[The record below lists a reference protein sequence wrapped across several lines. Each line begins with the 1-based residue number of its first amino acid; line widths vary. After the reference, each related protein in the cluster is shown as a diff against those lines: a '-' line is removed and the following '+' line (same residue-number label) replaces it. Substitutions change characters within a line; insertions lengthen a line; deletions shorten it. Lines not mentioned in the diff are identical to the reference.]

1 MEPKIAETMM
11 NDNDEFDMSDI
22 RGMQEEAVKYCYRQ
36 DLLTAKINYRDRMH
50 RLDFL
55 GTKGVIRQ
63 SNLIV
68 EIPMGIAPILF
79 MEN

>member
-1 MEPKIAETMM
+1 M
-11 NDNDEFDMSDI
+11 NGDDNFDMSEI
-22 RGMQEEAVKYCYRQ
+22 RKMQEEAVKYCLRQ
-36 DLLTAKINYRDRMH
+36 DLLTAKINYRDRMR

-55 GTKGVIRQ
+55 GTKAVIRQ

-79 MEN
+79 MES

>member
-1 MEPKIAETMM
+1 MNM
-11 NDNDEFDMSDI
+11 NDSFDMSEI
-22 RGMQEEAVKYCYRQ
+22 RKMQEEAVKYCLRM
-36 DLLTAKINYRDRMH
+36 DLLTARINYRDRMR

-68 EIPMGIAPILF
+68 EIPMGIAPVLF

>member
-1 MEPKIAETMM
+1 M
-11 NDNDEFDMSDI
+11 NDNDSFDMSEI
-22 RGMQEEAVKYCYRQ
+22 RKMQEEAVKYCLRM
-36 DLLTAKINYRDRMH
+36 DLLTARINYRDRMR

-68 EIPMGIAPILF
+68 EIPMGIAPVLF